1 MLHPQNRAL
10 LDLIALRGIPPTHT
24 LSPADA
30 RAFYR
35 ERRHITQ
42 PEPPEVALVRDLLM
56 TGPHGPIPMRLY
68 RPLGA
73 DAAAVLPVLVYYH
86 GGGWVIGDL
95 DTHDTLCR
103 ELANGSGCAVVAVHY
118 RLAPEHRFPAA
129 AIDSI
134 AALRWVHDNA
144 KDLHLDASRMAVGG
158 DSAGGNL

>member
-1 MLHPQNRAL
+1 MQSNPDQGFPPSLMPNSSWHTGPHVVESPIDSTTLQRMAMLHPQNRAL
-10 LDLIALRGIPPTHT
+10 LDLIELRGIPPTHT

-42 PEPPEVALVRDLLM
+42 PAPPEVALVRDLLM
-56 TGPHGPIPMRLY
+56 NGPHGPIPMRLY

-103 ELANGSGCAVVAVHY
+103 
-118 RLAPEHRFPAA
+118 
-129 AIDSI
+129 
-134 AALRWVHDNA
+134 
-144 KDLHLDASRMAVGG
+144 
-158 DSAGGNL
+158 